1 MKKAKA
7 VFWFVLWGVSIT
19 LGSIFSAAEKF
30 KRAGTFSTFLY
41 EDYQIFLLL
50 VFLPLVLLPMLCISC
65 YHAHKENNKK
75 VKLASSFFIIHHII
89 CVVAVLFQI
98 L

>member
-19 LGSIFSAAEKF
+19 LGSIYSAVERF
-30 KRAGTFSTFLY
+30 KSAGTSTLPY
-41 EDYQIFLLL
+41 EDYQMFLLL
-50 VFLPLVLLPMLCISC
+50 IFLPLVLLPMLCISC
-65 YHAHKENNKK
+65 YYAHKENNKK
-75 VKLASSFFIIHHII
+75 VMLASSILIIHHII